1 MTDISP
7 IITTWETF
15 YLLAGT
21 AAATLIGLLFV
32 AISINIDLFHAQSR
46 LDFQI
51 FGALTFN
58 CFFYVLLIAL
68 LFLVPGLGKLGVAIP
83 VFLLGSLGLG
93 NAFWQQRRARRSQI
107 ILSET
112 SYAGRFTVPM
122 VCLAGLVIVGL
133 GVFAGYMQSL
143 NLLAVVV
150 FAFLASASVN
160 AYNLMMQSEVQ
171 ELAETTQ
178 ND

>member
-68 LFLVPGLGKLGVAIP
+68 LFLVPGLTPTG
-83 VFLLGSLGLG
+83 
-93 NAFWQQRRARRSQI
+93 ARRI
-107 ILSET
+107 IFPSGK
-112 SYAGRFTVPM
+112 S
-122 VCLAGLVIVGL
+122 I
-133 GVFAGYMQSL
+133 SL
-143 NLLAVVV
+143 TIPC
-150 FAFLASASVN
+150 SAN
-160 AYNLMMQSEVQ
+160 R
-171 ELAETTQ
+171 
-178 ND
+178 